1 MNIDFN
7 TYQKELQSP
16 YIYNPIDISIGFYA
30 LCSYQPHAWNYVFQS
45 VRKHYPEAPI
55 VLINDGME
63 QYDYSNMA
71 AQYNCIYIKKNKNIC
86 LLWNDISDAYEFLDR
101 TKEACDC
108 LSELDIQ
115 WIIHL
120 HPDVICQNKISYF
133 PPSYL
138 CGVSAGSITGIS
150 NNNFNNS
157 SEWEK
162 IEKYI
167 REFQPEIEIN
177 GWGWCG
183 GSIMNINKF
192 IEVYKYIRYA
202 NGYADVN
209 DDVDVIKD
217 SNIGD
222 GKKKFTLEKL
232 KEIYPESVRYED
244 TMMPIIFT
252 LYGYPYRIWKDNP
265 EYHRDKNNINGAFLH
280 GYKEHY
286 DFKKSQLSLDDFNK
300 LRIMQANK

>member
-7 TYQKELQSP
+7 TYQKELQAP
-16 YIYNPIDISIGFYA
+16 YTYNPIDISIGFYA
-30 LCSYQPHAWNYVFQS
+30 LCSYQPSAWDYVFQS
-45 VRKHYPEAPI
+45 IRKHYPEAPI

-63 QYDYSNMA
+63 QHNYSDMA
-71 AQYNCIYIKKNKNIC
+71 TQYNCIYIKKHKNIC
-86 LLWNDISDAYEFLDR
+86 LLWNDIADAYEFLDR
-101 TKEACDC
+101 TKAACDL
-108 LSELDIQ
+108 LSELGIH

-133 PPSYL
+133 PTSYL
-138 CGVSAGSITGIS
+138 CGVSAGSTNGIS

-157 SEWEK
+157 TEWKK

-192 IEVYKYIRYA
+192 IEVYKYIR
-202 NGYADVN
+202 NINVDVN
-209 DDVDVIKD
+209 E
-217 SNIGD
+217 N
-222 GKKKFTLEKL
+222 KFTLEIL
-232 KEIYPESVRYED
+232 QEIYPESVKYED

-252 LYGYPYRIWKDNP
+252 LCGYSYRIWKDNP
-265 EYHRDKNNINGAFLH
+265 EYLH

-286 DFKKSQLSLDDFNK
+286 DFKNKNMTLEDFNK
-300 LRIMQANK
+300 LRIAQS

>member
-7 TYQKELQSP
+7 TYQKELQAP

-30 LCSYQPHAWNYVFQS
+30 LCSYQPHAWDYVFQS
-45 VRKHYPEAPI
+45 IRKHYPEAPI

-63 QYDYSNMA
+63 QYNYAEMA
-71 AQYNCIYIKKNKNIC
+71 AQYKCIYIKKNKNIC
-86 LLWNDISDAYEFLDR
+86 LLWNEIADAYEFLDR
-101 TKEACDC
+101 TKEACDL
-108 LSELDIQ
+108 LSKLGIH

-133 PPSYL
+133 PTSYL
-138 CGVSAGSITGIS
+138 CGVSAGSTTGIS

-157 SEWEK
+157 SEWKK

-192 IEVYKYIRYA
+192 IEVYKYIRNVNENVNENV
-202 NGYADVN
+202 NGYSKN
-209 DDVDVIKD
+209 
-217 SNIGD
+217 
-222 GKKKFTLEKL
+222 KFTLERL

-265 EYHRDKNNINGAFLH
+265 EYHRDRITISGAFLH

-286 DFKKSQLSLDDFNK
+286 DFKNKNMSLEDFNK
-300 LRIMQANK
+300 LRISQS